1 MISYDYYRVFYYAGK
16 YRNFTRA
23 ADVLCTSQSNVSH
36 CIQTLEH
43 QLGCRLFIRKS
54 RGIELTAEG
63 ETLYEHIARGCEQFM
78 LGESAIHSGVGLDSG
93 TIYLGATETAL
104 HYFLFDALDLFHAR
118 YPNVRFRVANFN
130 TYEALGALQN
140 GRIDLAV
147 VTGPAPVKPPIV
159 QKTLLQIHDVLFG
172 GPRFRALAQ
181 NEFDLKNLS
190 DYPFICLSSETAM
203 RRHLNAFFS
212 QIGATLEPAFE
223 TTTADLVLPMI
234 CHDLG
239 LGILPREIA
248 RQHLSRGEIFEI
260 PTKQTFPARFV
271 TLLFDREH
279 PQSVASKEFQN
290 FLLEM
295 QSSLVQD

>member
-104 HYFLFDALDLFHAR
+104 HYFLFNALDLFHAR

-147 VTGPAPVKPPIV
+147 VTGPAPAKPPIV

-172 GPRFRALAQ
+172 LAAVPRTRAKRIRSEKLIRLPLHLPFLGNSDAAPSERFFLADRR
-181 NEFDLKNLS
+181 NAGTRVRNDNGGSRAADDL
-190 DYPFICLSSETAM
+190 P
-203 RRHLNAFFS
+203 
-212 QIGATLEPAFE
+212 
-223 TTTADLVLPMI
+223 
-234 CHDLG
+234 
-239 LGILPREIA
+239 
-248 RQHLSRGEIFEI
+248 
-260 PTKQTFPARFV
+260 
-271 TLLFDREH
+271 
-279 PQSVASKEFQN
+279 
-290 FLLEM
+290 
-295 QSSLVQD
+295 

>member
-147 VTGPAPVKPPIV
+147 VTGPAPAKPPIV
-159 QKTLLQIHDVLFG
+159 QKTLLQIHDEILFEVDDG
-172 GPRFRALAQ
+172 HEQEAIKIIKTAMERKPFP
-181 NEFDLKNLS
+181 EFDIPLVAEGEHGKC
-190 DYPFICLSSETAM
+190 FAAM
-203 RRHLNAFFS
+203 
-212 QIGATLEPAFE
+212 E
-223 TTTADLVLPMI
+223 
-234 CHDLG
+234 
-239 LGILPREIA
+239 EI
-248 RQHLSRGEIFEI
+248 E
-260 PTKQTFPARFV
+260 V
-271 TLLFDREH
+271 
-279 PQSVASKEFQN
+279 
-290 FLLEM
+290 
-295 QSSLVQD
+295 